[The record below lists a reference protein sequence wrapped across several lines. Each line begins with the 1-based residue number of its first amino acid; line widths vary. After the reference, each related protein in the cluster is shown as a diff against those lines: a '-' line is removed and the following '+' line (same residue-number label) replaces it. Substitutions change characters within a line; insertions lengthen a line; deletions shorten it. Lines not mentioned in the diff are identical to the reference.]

1 MKGGGMKA
9 WKEET
14 EKLLELV
21 AEAEGSLL
29 AVTRHISTEDSLL
42 GLLWD
47 GVVNEAMPEGYTP
60 EGMKEALTSLRDEL
74 CLLFGAMKREADGE

>member
-1 MKGGGMKA
+1 MKA

-47 GVVNEAMPEGYTP
+47 GVVNEAMPEATHP
-60 EGMKEALTSLRDEL
+60 KA
-74 CLLFGAMKREADGE
+74 